1 VSPKNKL
8 QIIIKQFIFHKILKM
23 KKIIF
28 VSLLFFCQIILFAG
42 NTNVDSLRN
51 IFEIASDKQK
61 IEILKEL
68 NDKVAETQV
77 KYKTEKSLKE
87 KEINKLKIQKNKLRN
102 GYLYIGIILFVI
114 LIIVFYFRFK
124 IKRKLNKVQQIE
136 LEERNKTENALEL
149 RVKERTKTLDDK
161 IKESEQ
167 QKLATLNILQD
178 VEGVN
183 KKLLK
188 EISEREHAQK
198 IQKVLYN
205 ISNAINTTDNLE
217 KLIVLIKEQLSDII
231 DTTNFYIA
239 LYDSETDMLS
249 MPFISDEKDEFASF
263 PAGKTLTYYVIKT
276 QKSLMATKDDIGI
289 LEQSGEIESF
299 GTNSEIWLGVP
310 LKVEGKVTGVIA
322 VQSYENENAY
332 SKKDLDI
339 LEFVSHQISILIER
353 KKTEQDLK
361 KAFEKATESDR
372 LKTAFLNTMS
382 HELRTPLN
390 AVNGF
395 SEIISEDLPM
405 PQILEYNKIINDS
418 GTHLLNIINDLFDI
432 SFIES
437 GEVKVYK
444 EYYNISE
451 VINEVNKI
459 ILIEQ
464 KNANK
469 NNIDIRYKSQ
479 AKDDNLVIYTD
490 KQKLKQILINLLKN
504 SIKFTH
510 EGYIEFNYKREVID
524 NVSMLKF
531 WVKDTG
537 IGIPKEKQDM
547 IFDVFR
553 QVDDSHTRKYG
564 GTGIGLS
571 VSKRFTEL
579 LGGKMW
585 VESEE
590 GKGSIFYF
598 TLPELKPETIQKSIS
613 SEVQNINSF
622 SGKTIL
628 VAEDDLSSYSLLK
641 VLLRILDVKTI
652 HANNG
657 KEAIELSKRHPEIS
671 MVLMD
676 VKMPEMN
683 GYEATK
689 QIKKFL
695 PELTIVAQTAYA
707 MQGDNEKAIEA
718 GCDDYISKPIKKK
731 KLYNLLEKHLS

>member
-1 VSPKNKL
+1 
-8 QIIIKQFIFHKILKM
+8 M
-23 KKIIF
+23 RKIIF
-28 VSLLFFCQIILFAG
+28 VFLLFLNQIFLFADY
-42 NTNVDSLRN
+42 TNLDSLKN
-51 IFEIASDKQK
+51 ILEIASDKEK
-61 IEILKEL
+61 IEILKGL
-68 NDKVAETQV
+68 SDKVAEAQI
-77 KYKTEKSLKE
+77 KYETEKSIKE
-87 KEINKLKIQKNKLRN
+87 YEINKLKIEKNKLKKVH
-102 GYLYIGIILFVI
+102 LYIGIILFLI
-114 LIIVFYFRFK
+114 LIIVFYFRYK
-124 IKRKLNKVQQIE
+124 IKRRLNKVLQIE
-136 LEERNKTENALEL
+136 LAEHNKTENALEL
-149 RVKERTKTLDDK
+149 RVKERTKALDDK

-205 ISNAINTTDNLE
+205 ISNAINITDNLE
-217 KLIVLIKEQLSDII
+217 KLIVLIKEQLAEII

-239 LYDSETDMLS
+239 LYDSETDTLS
-249 MPFISDEKDEFASF
+249 LPFISDEKDKFTSF
-263 PAGKTLTYYVIKT
+263 PAGRTLTYYVIKT
-276 QKSLMATKDDIGI
+276 QKSLLATKNDIEI
-289 LEQSGEIESF
+289 LEQSGEVESI

-322 VQSYENENAY
+322 VQSYEDENAY
-332 SKKDLDI
+332 SKKDLDV

-361 KAFEKATESDR
+361 NAFEKATESDR

-395 SEIISEDLPM
+395 SEIICEDLPM
-405 PQILEYNKIINDS
+405 SQILEYNKIINDS

-444 EYYNISE
+444 EYYNITE
-451 VINEVNKI
+451 IIDEVNKI
-459 ILIEQ
+459 IVIEQ

-469 NNIDIRYKSQ
+469 NNIDICYKSNE
-479 AKDDNLVIYTD
+479 KDENLIVYTD

-510 EGYIEFNYKREVID
+510 EGYIECNYKREVID

-537 IGIPKEKQDM
+537 IGIPKEKQNM

-579 LGGKMW
+579 LGGNMW

-598 TLPELKPETIQKSIS
+598 TLPELKPETSQK
-613 SEVQNINSF
+613 
-622 SGKTIL
+622 
-628 VAEDDLSSYSLLK
+628 
-641 VLLRILDVKTI
+641 
-652 HANNG
+652 
-657 KEAIELSKRHPEIS
+657 
-671 MVLMD
+671 
-676 VKMPEMN
+676 
-683 GYEATK
+683 
-689 QIKKFL
+689 
-695 PELTIVAQTAYA
+695 
-707 MQGDNEKAIEA
+707 
-718 GCDDYISKPIKKK
+718 
-731 KLYNLLEKHLS
+731 